1 MRKVF
6 RILMYTSLVMHLT
19 VGVLGCDIDR
29 LSALMVGAYFG
40 MDIGV
45 CLVLRTMNEPKKD
58 SP

>member
-19 VGVLGCDIDR
+19 VGVLSYDIDR

-40 MDIGV
+40 MNIGI
-45 CLVLRTMNEPKKD
+45 CLVLKQKGV
-58 SP
+58 